1 MKNTIKRL
9 TIILA
14 ALILGNSVLAKEYHV
29 SKSGNDSNE
38 GTKASPFLTIQTA
51 ANIAQ
56 PGDIIIVHQGIY
68 REHVNPPRGG
78 TSDTNRIIYQSAK
91 GERAEIRGSEV
102 IKGWVRFK
110 GTVWKVSI
118 PNNFFGEFNPY
129 RDIIFGDWFFSGG
142 REHHTGE
149 VFLNEKSLYEKD
161 LLEQVLNP
169 IKDKEEKGSDYTW
182 YCESDNEKT
191 YIYANFHQYDP
202 NKEKVEINVRKTC
215 FYPTETGINYITVH
229 EFFITQGAT
238 PWSPPTAEQIGL
250 IGTNWSKGWII
261 ENNIISNSRCAGI
274 TLGKDRKSG
283 NNVGYPADNGRVPEG
298 VKLYNEIV
306 DIVIKKGWNKE
317 LIGSHVV
324 RNNEI
329 FDCGQAGICGSLG
342 AIFSE
347 ISNNHI
353 HDIWTKKQFHGFE
366 MGGIKIHAAIDMVI
380 ENNHIHNAYKGIWL
394 DWMAQGT
401 RVSRNICYDNMH
413 QDLFLEVNHGPVLVD
428 NNLFLSPF
436 GIRSLST
443 GEAYVH
449 NLVMGKTS
457 FGPEERTT
465 PVFKPHTTEKITL
478 KGIPGGDD
486 RWYNNIFAGE
496 GLEKYEKAKLPVYVN
511 ENVYLN
517 GAKHYQKEQKFVEK
531 KEFNPKVR
539 LENEDGKLLL
549 YITYDKAI
557 GNLNNKLVTT
567 DLLGK
572 TFITRQQFEKTDG
585 SPIAIVT
592 DFFGKKRNN
601 NNPMVGPF
609 EHLKPGINKLK
620 VW

>member
-1 MKNTIKRL
+1 M
-9 TIILA
+9 
-14 ALILGNSVLAKEYHV
+14 
-29 SKSGNDSNE
+29 
-38 GTKASPFLTIQTA
+38 
-51 ANIAQ
+51 
-56 PGDIIIVHQGIY
+56 
-68 REHVNPPRGG
+68 
-78 TSDTNRIIYQSAK
+78 
-91 GERAEIRGSEV
+91 
-102 IKGWVRFK
+102 
-110 GTVWKVSI
+110 
-118 PNNFFGEFNPY
+118 
-129 RDIIFGDWFFSGG
+129 
-142 REHHTGE
+142 
-149 VFLNEKSLYEKD
+149 
-161 LLEQVLNP
+161 LNP

-215 FYPTETGINYITVH
+215 FYPT
-229 EFFITQGAT
+229 
-238 PWSPPTAEQIGL
+238 
-250 IGTNWSKGWII
+250 WII

-283 NNVGYPADNGRVPEG
+283 NNVGDPADNGRVPEG

-342 AIFSE
+342 AIF
-347 ISNNHI
+347 
-353 HDIWTKKQFHGFE
+353 
-366 MGGIKIHAAIDMVI
+366 
-380 ENNHIHNAYKGIWL
+380 
-394 DWMAQGT
+394 
-401 RVSRNICYDNMH
+401 
-413 QDLFLEVNHGPVLVD
+413 
-428 NNLFLSPF
+428 
-436 GIRSLST
+436 
-443 GEAYVH
+443 
-449 NLVMGKTS
+449 
-457 FGPEERTT
+457 
-465 PVFKPHTTEKITL
+465 
-478 KGIPGGDD
+478 
-486 RWYNNIFAGE
+486 
-496 GLEKYEKAKLPVYVN
+496 N

-592 DFFGKKRNN
+592 DFFEKKRNN